1 MGLSRRKHTSIKH
14 HAHYLKPHPQNIYTY
29 SCIWD
34 GLTNLTFADRLTG
47 GLLNPTLP
55 MRAQEIRPFIIAT
68 GEEVKWSE
76 GPQWLFLHVH
86 TVAAG
91 SGFHLPSPAHTA
103 IILSAGTNPGLHL
116 KNISAPCSVFW
127 YGSMELFPGTVGSSQ
142 LTGGWKRCQTKDQ
155 NVVRK
160 GHWVRNTVSWTLEK
174 EYAVNRLGHTKA
186 QR

>member
-1 MGLSRRKHTSIKH
+1 
-14 HAHYLKPHPQNIYTY
+14 
-29 SCIWD
+29 
-34 GLTNLTFADRLTG
+34 
-47 GLLNPTLP
+47 

-86 TVAAG
+86 TVAAR

-127 YGSMELFPGTVGSSQ
+127 YGSMELFPGTVGSPQ
-142 LTGGWKRCQTKDQ
+142 LTGGRKRCQTNDQ

-160 GHWVRNTVSWTLEK
+160 RALSK
-174 EYAVNRLGHTKA
+174 EYCILNTWKRVCSKQAGTHQSTTVVTHCQLSKGNVVGCIHSVDLAEKGSFH
-186 QR
+186 